1 MRLAESID
9 RMCHQLTKMS
19 WIGQTVTASAVAPDT
34 LRANYGRPQEDGTL
48 AGQAGDCFF
57 QFVEW
62 DKDGQL
68 NAWAMNQFGSSP
80 GNPGSLHHTDQA
92 PLFAEEK
99 LRKVPFTREEVL
111 AKAKRTYRP

>member
-1 MRLAESID
+1 M
-9 RMCHQLTKMS
+9 
-19 WIGQTVTASAVAPDT
+19 
-34 LRANYGRPQEDGTL
+34 
-48 AGQAGDCFF
+48 
-57 QFVEW
+57 
-62 DKDGQL
+62 DGQL

-111 AKAKRTYRP
+111 GKAKQIYRPSER

>member
-1 MRLAESID
+1 VPSVNKNVVD
-9 RMCHQLTKMS
+9 
-19 WIGQTVTASAVAPDT
+19 WPNGDGIGGGSDT

-111 AKAKRTYRP
+111 GNAKQTYRPSER